1 MELSLY
7 SLTKRTDG
15 LSDGR
20 TNGGIRREMLKDRN
34 KKINVNR
41 RREKDRD
48 GDTRSSEKIRRREKH

>member
-1 MELSLY
+1 MY

-20 TNGGIRREMLKDRN
+20 TNGGIRRETLKDRN
-34 KKINVNR
+34 KKINVKR

-48 GDTRSSEKIRRREKH
+48 KRK

>member
-1 MELSLY
+1 MY

-20 TNGGIRREMLKDRN
+20 TNGGIRRETLKDRN
-34 KKINVNR
+34 KKINVKR

-48 GDTRSSEKIRRREKH
+48 DDTRSSEKKRRREKH